1 MAAEIH
7 PSVITVNGYA
17 VTLFRRRVDLYI
29 APQLLDVEI
38 SCPVDGGA
46 VSGFQDAHPGVR
58 IIEGDSRLFLCP
70 RTGDQSPVGVP
81 GAEGFIPAALVEAGP
96 DLQCARC
103 QGIFHIDIISV
114 AEVVEAAYIE
124 LPFHLHIVIFVGHD
138 EDAASIAVVPG
149 IIAVLDPVV
158 PRHRDPAAIRDDGSF
173 RLQEISVYRKSTRC
187 FRVKA
192 LARQVGAAHIELAHD
207 RLHVSVDR
215 QGVAAEIH
223 PSIIA
228 VDGYAAALFRGC
240 VDLYIAPQ
248 LLDVEIS
255 LPVDGSSVSGFQ
267 DAHPGIRT
275 VEGDR
280 GLLTGPGPGD
290 QGPVGALGAE
300 GFSPAVLVEAGPDLQ
315 CARCQGI
322 FHIDIISVAEV
333 VEAADIELPSHLH
346 IVILVSHDKDAASI
360 AVVPGVIAVL
370 DPVVARH
377 FQIAAV
383 DLHCAARLY
392 QTAVDRQCMTVQINN
407 TAAEISIAVDGHV
420 ILQNLVCEGG
430 LTLQN
435 SCHGFLFGDLSLIL
449 VLDQPVLRK
458 DLCPILR
465 RQIPAGFFPCLLRG
479 IPWILRRFR
488 LF

>member
-1 MAAEIH
+1 M
-7 PSVITVNGYA
+7 
-17 VTLFRRRVDLYI
+17 
-29 APQLLDVEI
+29 
-38 SCPVDGGA
+38 
-46 VSGFQDAHPGVR
+46 
-58 IIEGDSRLFLCP
+58 
-70 RTGDQSPVGVP
+70 
-81 GAEGFIPAALVEAGP
+81 
-96 DLQCARC
+96 
-103 QGIFHIDIISV
+103 
-114 AEVVEAAYIE
+114 
-124 LPFHLHIVIFVGHD
+124 
-138 EDAASIAVVPG
+138 
-149 IIAVLDPVV
+149 
-158 PRHRDPAAIRDDGSF
+158 
-173 RLQEISVYRKSTRC
+173 
-187 FRVKA
+187 
-192 LARQVGAAHIELAHD
+192 
-207 RLHVSVDR
+207 
-215 QGVAAEIH
+215 
-223 PSIIA
+223 
-228 VDGYAAALFRGC
+228 
-240 VDLYIAPQ
+240 
-248 LLDVEIS
+248 
-255 LPVDGSSVSGFQ
+255 
-267 DAHPGIRT
+267 
-275 VEGDR
+275 
-280 GLLTGPGPGD
+280 
-290 QGPVGALGAE
+290 GALGAE

-346 IVILVSHDKDAASI
+346 IVILVSHDKDAVSI

-465 RQIPAGFFPCLLRG
+465 RQILAGIFPCLLRG